1 MAKAGRPDD
10 PSVKDANQVATA
22 LGADLENGLAS
33 QEASRRLAQDG
44 PNELRAAPPIP
55 TWRRILSHFQD
66 PIIYLLLAAIAIA
79 LLAWVIEGPVG
90 WPVDAIVIATI
101 VLLNAILGYVQ
112 EAKAEDAVAALA
124 RMTEATSAV
133 LRDGQV
139 LRVPS
144 AGLVRGD
151 LLVLGEGD
159 AVGAT
164 TSLC

>member
-1 MAKAGRPDD
+1 MTRPSRMPTKWRGLSGQTSETGWLHRRRRAGSR
-10 PSVKDANQVATA
+10 KTA
-22 LGADLENGLAS
+22 PTNF
-33 QEASRRLAQDG
+33 
-44 PNELRAAPPIP
+44 RAAPRLPA
-55 TWRRILSHFQD
+55 WRRVLSHFQD
-66 PIIYLLLAAIAIA
+66 PLIYLLLAAIAIA
-79 LLAWVIEGPVG
+79 LLAWVIEGRVG

-101 VLLNAILGYVQ
+101 VLLNAVLGYVQ

-124 RMTEATSAV
+124 RMTKATSAV